1 MQVIPAAARARTSAR
16 FVAIYAL
23 AYAALWLALLTPAII
38 TLALRVRQLAPDNA
52 AEPISRVLMAGA
64 IVALVS
70 NPVFGALSD
79 STRSRF
85 GRRRPWLVGGVL
97 CGCASLAVIGL
108 APTVNIVLL
117 GWCAAQLSFNA
128 VLAAMVAIIPD
139 RVPPAQRGTVVGIL
153 GVCMPI
159 GQITGT
165 YLVQLLSVNMLM
177 ALLVP
182 GAIGVA
188 GVLALAYTLGR
199 EPGAAGPG
207 LASAA
212 DLGGPAQLDEPE
224 ALDAYAVLGAA
235 GKPATPERTSA
246 PEHLATPGGAQAP
259 GELAVPVAS
268 GEYAVL
274 GAAGQ
279 PATPERTAALGHLA
293 TAGGPAGPEE
303 SVASPGRRGSRRD
316 FGWAW
321 LSRVFFTTGSCFL
334 QAYQPFFLLD
344 ALHMSP
350 ADVPHLMFRSTLV
363 QAAMVV
369 IWSLISGRLSDRT
382 GLRKPFVMAGST
394 LQGLGLWVI
403 AFSHSYSMLLLGVGL
418 VGMGHGVYEG
428 VDLALVTD
436 VLPDRARHAA
446 KDLGLL
452 NIANTLPQVIAPLA
466 APVILAISRGD
477 YLLLFAVAGAV
488 AVLGSVFLL
497 PLKNVR

>member
-1 MQVIPAAARARTSAR
+1 MQVLPAAARTRTSAR

-38 TLALRVRQLAPDNA
+38 TLALRVRQLAPGNA

-64 IVALVS
+64 IVALIS
-70 NPVFGALSD
+70 NPIFGALSD
-79 STRSRF
+79 RTRSRF

-97 CGCASLAVIGL
+97 CGWVSLAVIGL

-117 GWCAAQLSFNA
+117 GWCAAQLAFNA

-139 RVPPAQRGTVVGIL
+139 RVPPEQRGTVVGIL

-165 YLVQLLSVNMLM
+165 FLVQLLSINMTL
-177 ALLVP
+177 ALVVP
-182 GAIGVA
+182 GVIGVA
-188 GVLALAYTLGR
+188 GVLGLVFALGR
-199 EPGAAGPG
+199 EPGAADAVVPAVARAAQGPIATADP
-207 LASAA
+207 LA
-212 DLGGPAQLDEPE
+212 
-224 ALDAYAVLGAA
+224 
-235 GKPATPERTSA
+235 
-246 PEHLATPGGAQAP
+246 
-259 GELAVPVAS
+259 AVPP
-268 GEYAVL
+268 AVP
-274 GAAGQ
+274 AA
-279 PATPERTAALGHLA
+279 
-293 TAGGPAGPEE
+293 
-303 SVASPGRRGSRRD
+303 RRGHRD
-316 FGWAW
+316 FAWAW

-334 QAYQPFFLLD
+334 QAYQPFLLLD
-344 ALHMSP
+344 ALHRDP
-350 ADVPHLMFRSTLV
+350 ADVPRLMFRSTLV
-363 QAAMVV
+363 QASMVV
-369 IWSLISGRLSDRT
+369 ICSLISGRLSDRT

-394 LQGLGLWVI
+394 LQGLGLWLI
-403 AFSHSYSMLLLGVGL
+403 AFSHSYTMLLFGVAL

-466 APVILAISRGD
+466 APVILAVSRGD
-477 YLLLFAVAGAV
+477 YMLLFAVAGAL
-488 AVLGSVFLL
+488 AVLGSIFLL

>member
-1 MQVIPAAARARTSAR
+1 MQVIPAAARPRTSAR

-108 APTVNIVLL
+108 APSVDVVLL

-182 GAIGVA
+182 GAIGVV
-188 GVLALAYTLGR
+188 GVLGLTLILGR
-199 EPGAAGPG
+199 EPSVPPTEQIVKIDSNG
-207 LASAA
+207 LR
-212 DLGGPAQLDEPE
+212 D
-224 ALDAYAVLGAA
+224 
-235 GKPATPERTSA
+235 
-246 PEHLATPGGAQAP
+246 H
-259 GELAVPVAS
+259 
-268 GEYAVL
+268 
-274 GAAGQ
+274 
-279 PATPERTAALGHLA
+279 
-293 TAGGPAGPEE
+293 
-303 SVASPGRRGSRRD
+303 RD
-316 FGWAW
+316 FAWAW

-344 ALHMSP
+344 ALHMTP

-477 YLLLFAVAGAV
+477 YMLLFAVAGAV
-488 AVLGSVFLL
+488 AVFGSVFLL

>member
-1 MQVIPAAARARTSAR
+1 MQVIPAAARERASAR

-38 TLALRVRQLAPDNA
+38 TLALRVRQLAPGNA

-64 IVALVS
+64 VVALVS
-70 NPVFGALSD
+70 NPIFGALSD

-108 APTVNIVLL
+108 APTVNIVLW
-117 GWCAAQLSFNA
+117 GWCAAQLAFNA

-153 GVCMPI
+153 GICMPI

-165 YLVQLLSVNMLM
+165 FLVQLLVVNMTL
-177 ALLVP
+177 ALVIP
-182 GAIGVA
+182 GVIGVV
-188 GVLALAYTLGR
+188 GVLALTLALGR
-199 EPGAAGPG
+199 EPGAVGSLPGPAAPAAVGAGLPAGPG
-207 LASAA
+207 S
-212 DLGGPAQLDEPE
+212 
-224 ALDAYAVLGAA
+224 
-235 GKPATPERTSA
+235 
-246 PEHLATPGGAQAP
+246 H
-259 GELAVPVAS
+259 
-268 GEYAVL
+268 
-274 GAAGQ
+274 
-279 PATPERTAALGHLA
+279 
-293 TAGGPAGPEE
+293 
-303 SVASPGRRGSRRD
+303 RD
-316 FGWAW
+316 FAWAW
-321 LSRVFFTTGSCFL
+321 MSRVFFTTGSCFL

-344 ALHMSP
+344 ALHVSA
-350 ADVPHLMFRSTLV
+350 ADVPRLMFRSTLV

-369 IWSLISGRLSDRT
+369 IWSVISGRLSDRL
-382 GLRKPFVMAGST
+382 GLRKPFVMAGSI
-394 LQGLGLWVI
+394 LQGLGLWLI
-403 AFSHSYSMLLLGVGL
+403 ACSDSYTLLLFGVGL

-466 APVILAISRGD
+466 APAILQVSRGD
-477 YLLLFAVAGAV
+477 YMLLFAVAGAL

-497 PLKNVR
+497 PLKKVR

>member
-1 MQVIPAAARARTSAR
+1 MKVIPAAPREKTSAR
-16 FVAIYAL
+16 FIAVYAL
-23 AYAALWLALLTPAII
+23 AYATLWLALLTPAII
-38 TLALRVRQLAPDNA
+38 TLALRVRQLVPGNA

-70 NPVFGALSD
+70 NPIFGALSD

-108 APTVNIVLL
+108 APTINIVLL
-117 GWCAAQLSFNA
+117 GWCAAQLAFNA
-128 VLAAMVAIIPD
+128 VLAAMVAIVPD
-139 RVPPAQRGTVVGIL
+139 RIPPVQRGTVVGIL
-153 GVCMPI
+153 GVCMPV

-165 YLVQLLSVNMLM
+165 FLVQQLSINMTM
-177 ALLVP
+177 ALVVP
-182 GAIGVA
+182 GVIGVA
-188 GVLALAYTLGR
+188 GVLALVFVLR
-199 EPGAAGPG
+199 KEPGTQAI
-207 LASAA
+207 
-212 DLGGPAQLDEPE
+212 PAQ
-224 ALDAYAVLGAA
+224 A
-235 GKPATPERTSA
+235 
-246 PEHLATPGGAQAP
+246 HPGSSTQARPGSPAQAP
-259 GELAVPVAS
+259 
-268 GEYAVL
+268 
-274 GAAGQ
+274 
-279 PATPERTAALGHLA
+279 LA
-293 TAGGPAGPEE
+293 TAGTTDAAQAEPLVPDGP
-303 SVASPGRRGSRRD
+303 RDHRD
-316 FGWAW
+316 FSWTW

-344 ALHMSP
+344 ALHLNA
-350 ADVPHLMFRSTLV
+350 ADVPRLIFRSTLV

-369 IWSLISGRLSDRT
+369 VWSLVSGRLSDRT

-394 LQGLGLWVI
+394 IQGLGLWLI
-403 AFSHSYSMLLLGVGL
+403 AFSHSYIMLLFGVAL

-466 APVILAISRGD
+466 APAILQISRGD
-477 YLLLFAVAGAV
+477 YTLLFAVAGAV
-488 AVLGSVFLL
+488 AVLGSLFLL

>member
-1 MQVIPAAARARTSAR
+1 MRRAPAR
-16 FVAIYAL
+16 FIAIYAL
-23 AYAALWLALLTPAII
+23 AYASLWLALLTPAII
-38 TLALRVRQLAPDNA
+38 TLALRVRQLAPGNA

-108 APTVNIVLL
+108 APTVDVVLF
-117 GWCAAQLSFNA
+117 GWCAAQLAFNA
-128 VLAAMVAIIPD
+128 VLAAMVAIVPD
-139 RVPPAQRGTVVGIL
+139 RIPAAQRGTVVGIL
-153 GVCMPI
+153 GICMPV
-159 GQITGT
+159 GQIAGT
-165 YLVQLLSVNMLM
+165 FLVQQLAINMTLSLV
-177 ALLVP
+177 VP
-182 GAIGVA
+182 GVMGVA
-188 GVLALAYTLGR
+188 GVLVLVLALGR
-199 EPGAAGPG
+199 EAAPAPQVAE
-207 LASAA
+207 LPARAA
-212 DLGGPAQLDEPE
+212 VEP
-224 ALDAYAVLGAA
+224 
-235 GKPATPERTSA
+235 
-246 PEHLATPGGAQAP
+246 
-259 GELAVPVAS
+259 VPRS
-268 GEYAVL
+268 
-274 GAAGQ
+274 
-279 PATPERTAALGHLA
+279 H
-293 TAGGPAGPEE
+293 
-303 SVASPGRRGSRRD
+303 RD
-316 FGWAW
+316 FAWAW

-344 ALHMSP
+344 TLHQDP
-350 ADVPHLMFRSTLV
+350 ADVPRLMFRSTLV

-382 GLRKPFVMAGST
+382 GRRKPFVMAGST
-394 LQGLGLWVI
+394 LQGFGLWVI
-403 AFSHSYSMLLLGVGL
+403 AASNSYAMLLVGVGL

-466 APVILAISRGD
+466 APAILAISHGD

-497 PLKNVR
+497 PLKKVR

>member
-1 MQVIPAAARARTSAR
+1 MKVIPAAAREKTSAR

-38 TLALRVRQLAPDNA
+38 TLALRVRQLVPGNA

-70 NPVFGALSD
+70 NPIFGALSD

-108 APTVNIVLL
+108 APTVDMVLF

-139 RVPPAQRGTVVGIL
+139 RIPPAQRGTVVGIL
-153 GVCMPI
+153 GVCMPV

-165 YLVQLLSVNMLM
+165 FLVQQLAINMTL
-177 ALLVP
+177 ALVIP
-182 GAIGVA
+182 GIIGVVGVLGLAFVLRREPLAVAPLAQPA
-188 GVLALAYTLGR
+188 GVELPGDRA
-199 EPGAAGPG
+199 EPTGPR
-207 LASAA
+207 
-212 DLGGPAQLDEPE
+212 D
-224 ALDAYAVLGAA
+224 
-235 GKPATPERTSA
+235 
-246 PEHLATPGGAQAP
+246 H
-259 GELAVPVAS
+259 
-268 GEYAVL
+268 
-274 GAAGQ
+274 
-279 PATPERTAALGHLA
+279 
-293 TAGGPAGPEE
+293 
-303 SVASPGRRGSRRD
+303 RD
-316 FGWAW
+316 FSWTW

-344 ALHMSP
+344 ALHFSA
-350 ADVPHLMFRSTLV
+350 ADVPRLIFRSTLV

-369 IWSLISGRLSDRT
+369 IWSLISGRLSDRS

-394 LQGLGLWVI
+394 IQGLGLWLI
-403 AFSHSYSMLLLGVGL
+403 ACSHSYGMLLFGVGL

-466 APVILAISRGD
+466 APAILQVSRGD
-477 YLLLFAVAGAV
+477 YTLLFAVAGAV
-488 AVLGSVFLL
+488 AIVGSLFLL

>member
-1 MQVIPAAARARTSAR
+1 MQVIPAAARERASAR

-38 TLALRVRQLAPDNA
+38 TLALRVRQLAPGNA
-52 AEPISRVLMAGA
+52 AEPMSRVLMAGA
-64 IVALVS
+64 VVALVS
-70 NPVFGALSD
+70 NPIFGALSD

-108 APTVNIVLL
+108 APTVNIVLW
-117 GWCAAQLSFNA
+117 GWCAAQLAFNA
-128 VLAAMVAIIPD
+128 VLAAMVAIVPD

-153 GVCMPI
+153 GICMPI

-165 YLVQLLSVNMLM
+165 FLVQLLVFNMTL
-177 ALLVP
+177 ALVIP
-182 GAIGVA
+182 GMIGVV
-188 GVLALAYTLGR
+188 GVLALVLALGR
-199 EPGAAGPG
+199 EPGGVPTPGSVALAPTEVASPVSVGAAKAAGPG
-207 LASAA
+207 S
-212 DLGGPAQLDEPE
+212 
-224 ALDAYAVLGAA
+224 
-235 GKPATPERTSA
+235 
-246 PEHLATPGGAQAP
+246 H
-259 GELAVPVAS
+259 
-268 GEYAVL
+268 
-274 GAAGQ
+274 
-279 PATPERTAALGHLA
+279 
-293 TAGGPAGPEE
+293 
-303 SVASPGRRGSRRD
+303 RD
-316 FGWAW
+316 FAWAW
-321 LSRVFFTTGSCFL
+321 MSRVFFTTGSCFL

-344 ALHMSP
+344 ALHMSA
-350 ADVPHLMFRSTLV
+350 ADVPRLMFSSTLV

-369 IWSLISGRLSDRT
+369 ICSVISGRLSDRM

-394 LQGLGLWVI
+394 LQGLGLWLI
-403 AFSHSYSMLLLGVGL
+403 ACSDSYTLLLFGVGL

-466 APVILAISRGD
+466 APAILEVSRGD
-477 YLLLFAVAGAV
+477 YMLLFAVAGTL

-497 PLKNVR
+497 PLKKVR

>member
-1 MQVIPAAARARTSAR
+1 MQVTPAAARDRASAR

-38 TLALRVRQLAPDNA
+38 TLALRVRQLAPGNA

-64 IVALVS
+64 VVALVS
-70 NPVFGALSD
+70 NPIFGALSD

-108 APTVNIVLL
+108 APTVNIVLW
-117 GWCAAQLSFNA
+117 GWCAAQLAFNA

-153 GVCMPI
+153 GICMPI
-159 GQITGT
+159 GQISGT
-165 YLVQLLSVNMLM
+165 FLVQLLVVNMTL
-177 ALLVP
+177 ALVIP
-182 GAIGVA
+182 GVIGVV
-188 GVLALAYTLGR
+188 GVLALVLALGR
-199 EPGAAGPG
+199 EPGMAAVLAASPRTGALAEDVEALPG
-207 LASAA
+207 EGVPLGQAA
-212 DLGGPAQLDEPE
+212 PAEHGGAVAGPAQ
-224 ALDAYAVLGAA
+224 GAA
-235 GKPATPERTSA
+235 PS
-246 PEHLATPGGAQAP
+246 
-259 GELAVPVAS
+259 
-268 GEYAVL
+268 
-274 GAAGQ
+274 
-279 PATPERTAALGHLA
+279 
-293 TAGGPAGPEE
+293 
-303 SVASPGRRGSRRD
+303 ASPRSHRD
-316 FGWAW
+316 FAWAW
-321 LSRVFFTTGSCFL
+321 MSRVFFTTGSCFL

-344 ALHMSP
+344 ALHVSA
-350 ADVPHLMFRSTLV
+350 ADVPRLMFRSTGV

-369 IWSLISGRLSDRT
+369 IWSLISGRLSDSL

-394 LQGLGLWVI
+394 LQGLGLWLI
-403 AFSHSYSMLLLGVGL
+403 AFSHSYTSLLLGVGL

-466 APVILAISRGD
+466 APAILEVSRGD
-477 YLLLFAVAGAV
+477 YLLLFVVAGTL

-497 PLKNVR
+497 PLKKVR

>member
-1 MQVIPAAARARTSAR
+1 
-16 FVAIYAL
+16 
-23 AYAALWLALLTPAII
+23 
-38 TLALRVRQLAPDNA
+38 
-52 AEPISRVLMAGA
+52 
-64 IVALVS
+64 
-70 NPVFGALSD
+70 
-79 STRSRF
+79 
-85 GRRRPWLVGGVL
+85 
-97 CGCASLAVIGL
+97 
-108 APTVNIVLL
+108 
-117 GWCAAQLSFNA
+117 
-128 VLAAMVAIIPD
+128 
-139 RVPPAQRGTVVGIL
+139 
-153 GVCMPI
+153 MPI

-165 YLVQLLSVNMLM
+165 YLVQLLSINLLM
-177 ALLVP
+177 ALIVP

-188 GVLALAYTLGR
+188 GVLALVYALGR
-199 EPGAAGPG
+199 EPGVGGTARPTEAEV
-207 LASAA
+207 
-212 DLGGPAQLDEPE
+212 GGPAELDSPA
-224 ALDAYAVLGAA
+224 ALGEYAVSGAA
-235 GKPATPERTSA
+235 GKSATPEVTA
-246 PEHLATPGGAQAP
+246 AP
-259 GELAVPVAS
+259 GP
-268 GEYAVL
+268 
-274 GAAGQ
+274 
-279 PATPERTAALGHLA
+279 LA
-293 TAGGPAGPEE
+293 TAVEPAGPEE

-344 ALHMSP
+344 ALHMSA
-350 ADVPHLMFRSTLV
+350 ADVPRLMFRSTLV

-369 IWSLISGRLSDRT
+369 IWSLIAGRLSDRT

-436 VLPDRARHAA
+436 VLPDRALHAA

-477 YLLLFAVAGAV
+477 YMLLFAVAGAV
-488 AVLGSVFLL
+488 AVLGSVFLW

>member
-1 MQVIPAAARARTSAR
+1 MQVIPAAARERASAR

-38 TLALRVRQLAPDNA
+38 TLALRVRQLAPGNA

-64 IVALVS
+64 VVALVS
-70 NPVFGALSD
+70 NPIFGALSD

-97 CGCASLAVIGL
+97 CGCASLAVIGVG
-108 APTVNIVLL
+108 PTVHNGLW
-117 GWCAAQLSFNA
+117 GWCAAQLAFNA

-153 GVCMPI
+153 GICMPI

-165 YLVQLLSVNMLM
+165 FLVQLLVVNMTL
-177 ALLVP
+177 ALVIP
-182 GAIGVA
+182 GVIGVV
-188 GVLALAYTLGR
+188 GVLALTLALGR
-199 EPGAAGPG
+199 EPGAMG
-207 LASAA
+207 
-212 DLGGPAQLDEPE
+212 
-224 ALDAYAVLGAA
+224 
-235 GKPATPERTSA
+235 SA
-246 PEHLATPGGAQAP
+246 P
-259 GELAVPVAS
+259 
-268 GEYAVL
+268 
-274 GAAGQ
+274 
-279 PATPERTAALGHLA
+279 
-293 TAGGPAGPEE
+293 GPAGLTDHFEAAPLPASGSAALAPTDAGSPA
-303 SVASPGRRGSRRD
+303 SVGPALPAGPRSHRD
-316 FGWAW
+316 FAWAW
-321 LSRVFFTTGSCFL
+321 MSRVFFTTGSSFL

-344 ALHMSP
+344 ALHMSA
-350 ADVPHLMFRSTLV
+350 ADVPRLMFRSTLV

-369 IWSLISGRLSDRT
+369 IWSVISGRLSDRL

-394 LQGLGLWVI
+394 LQGLGLWLI
-403 AFSHSYSMLLLGVGL
+403 ACSDSYTLLLFGVGL

-428 VDLALVTD
+428 VALALVTD

-466 APVILAISRGD
+466 APAILEVSRGD
-477 YLLLFAVAGAV
+477 YMLLFAVAGAL

-497 PLKNVR
+497 PLKKVR

>member
-1 MQVIPAAARARTSAR
+1 MQVISAAARTRTSAR
-16 FVAIYAL
+16 FVAVYAV

-38 TLALRVRQLAPDNA
+38 TLALRVRQLAPENA

-64 IVALVS
+64 LVALVS
-70 NPVFGALSD
+70 NPIFGALSD
-79 STRSRF
+79 RTHSRF

-97 CGCASLAVIGL
+97 CGCASLAVIGV
-108 APTVNIVLL
+108 APTVNVVLL
-117 GWCAAQLSFNA
+117 GWCAAQLAFNA

-139 RVPPAQRGTVVGIL
+139 RIAPAQRGTVVGIL

-165 YLVQLLSVNMLM
+165 YLVQLLSANMLQ

-182 GAIGVA
+182 GVIGVA
-188 GVLALAYTLGR
+188 GVLTLAHMLGR
-199 EPGAAGPG
+199 EGSVTPADSEASAELAGGGPG
-207 LASAA
+207 TR
-212 DLGGPAQLDEPE
+212 Q
-224 ALDAYAVLGAA
+224 
-235 GKPATPERTSA
+235 
-246 PEHLATPGGAQAP
+246 
-259 GELAVPVAS
+259 VA
-268 GEYAVL
+268 
-274 GAAGQ
+274 AAGQ
-279 PATPERTAALGHLA
+279 VA
-293 TAGGPAGPEE
+293 TAGEAPAP
-303 SVASPGRRGSRRD
+303 APTQGRGRRD
-316 FGWAW
+316 FAWAW

-344 ALHMSP
+344 ALHVSP
-350 ADVPHLMFRSTLV
+350 ADVPRLMFRSTLV

-369 IWSLISGRLSDRT
+369 IWSLICGRLSDRT
-382 GLRKPFVMAGST
+382 GMRKPFVMAGST
-394 LQGLGLWVI
+394 LQGLGLWLI
-403 AFSHSYSMLLLGVGL
+403 CFSHSYTMLLLGVGL

-466 APVILAISRGD
+466 APAILAISRGD
-477 YLLLFAVAGAV
+477 YMLLFAVAGAV
-488 AVLGSVFLL
+488 AVFGSIFLL

>member
-108 APTVNIVLL
+108 APTVNVVLL

-188 GVLALAYTLGR
+188 GVLALVYALGH
-199 EPGAAGPG
+199 EPRVAGTG
-207 LASAA
+207 LAMAA
-212 DLGGPAQLDEPE
+212 ELGSPAQLDA
-224 ALDAYAVLGAA
+224 ALASGEFAVLGAA
-235 GKPATPERTSA
+235 GKPASPESIA
-246 PEHLATPGGAQAP
+246 ALGQFATPQ
-259 GELAVPVAS
+259 
-268 GEYAVL
+268 
-274 GAAGQ
+274 
-279 PATPERTAALGHLA
+279 RTAAPGHLA
-293 TAGGPAGPEE
+293 PARPEE

-394 LQGLGLWVI
+394 LQGLGLWII

>member
-1 MQVIPAAARARTSAR
+1 MQVTPAAARARTSAR

-108 APTVNIVLL
+108 APTVNVVLL

-182 GAIGVA
+182 GAVGVA
-188 GVLALAYTLGR
+188 GVLALVYALGR
-199 EPGAAGPG
+199 EPRVAGPG
-207 LASAA
+207 LAMAA
-212 DLGGPAQLDEPE
+212 ELGGPAQLDAAVASAEF
-224 ALDAYAVLGAA
+224 AVLGAA
-235 GKPATPERTSA
+235 GKPASPESTA
-246 PEHLATPGGAQAP
+246 A
-259 GELAVPVAS
+259 
-268 GEYAVL
+268 L
-274 GAAGQ
+274 GQ
-279 PATPERTAALGHLA
+279 LATPERTAAPGHLA
-293 TAGGPAGPEE
+293 PAGGPARPEE
-303 SVASPGRRGSRRD
+303 SVATPGRGGSRRD

>member
-1 MQVIPAAARARTSAR
+1 LPRVSGADCNPARVLSQSSAARVKTSAR

-38 TLALRVRQLAPDNA
+38 TLALRVRQLVPGNA

-70 NPVFGALSD
+70 NPIFGALSD
-79 STRSRF
+79 NTRSRF

-97 CGCASLAVIGL
+97 CGCASLALIGL
-108 APTVNIVLL
+108 AHTINIVLL

-139 RVPPAQRGTVVGIL
+139 RIAPAQRGTVVGIL
-153 GVCMPI
+153 GICMPI

-165 YLVQLLSVNMLM
+165 FLVQQLSVDMTL
-177 ALLVP
+177 ALVVP
-182 GAIGVA
+182 GLIGVA
-188 GVLALAYTLGR
+188 GVLGLVFVMR
-199 EPGAAGPG
+199 QEPIAHAAGAQSPSARGG
-207 LASAA
+207 LA
-212 DLGGPAQLDEPE
+212 
-224 ALDAYAVLGAA
+224 V
-235 GKPATPERTSA
+235 
-246 PEHLATPGGAQAP
+246 
-259 GELAVPVAS
+259 AVPLGQAS
-268 GEYAVL
+268 AE
-274 GAAGQ
+274 
-279 PATPERTAALGHLA
+279 PAESTGPRGH
-293 TAGGPAGPEE
+293 
-303 SVASPGRRGSRRD
+303 RD
-316 FGWAW
+316 FSWTW

-344 ALHMSP
+344 GLHLD
-350 ADVPHLMFRSTLV
+350 AAAVPRLIFRSTLV

-369 IWSLISGRLSDRT
+369 VWSLISGRLSDRT
-382 GLRKPFVMAGST
+382 GRRKPFVMAGST
-394 LQGLGLWVI
+394 IQGLGLWLI
-403 AFSHSYSMLLLGVGL
+403 AFSNSYTTLLFGVAL

-466 APVILAISRGD
+466 APAILQVSRGD
-477 YLLLFAVAGAV
+477 YTLLFAVAGAV
-488 AVLGSVFLL
+488 AILGSLFLL
-497 PLKNVR
+497 PLKKVR